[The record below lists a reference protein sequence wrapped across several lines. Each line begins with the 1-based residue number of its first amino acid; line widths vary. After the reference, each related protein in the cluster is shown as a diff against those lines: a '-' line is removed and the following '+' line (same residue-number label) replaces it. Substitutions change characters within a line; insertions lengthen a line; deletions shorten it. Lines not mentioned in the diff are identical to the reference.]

1 MLNHTGAGK
10 PSDIYGIG
18 AVLYEMVTGDPPYY
32 NDDIPTMY
40 ANIKSGQLK
49 FPKSVSA
56 EARDLIR
63 KLLDRNP
70 KTRLGVKSKQ
80 ELKDDPFFKNIDWDK
95 LGRKECTPP
104 PIDLDFMGGDDEDE
118 IEMFNANSNKA
129 IFTDHDYTENNK
141 RVNRVIKYTFARPS

>member
-70 KTRLGVKSKQ
+70 KTRLGVKSK
-80 ELKDDPFFKNIDWDK
+80 
-95 LGRKECTPP
+95 
-104 PIDLDFMGGDDEDE
+104 
-118 IEMFNANSNKA
+118 
-129 IFTDHDYTENNK
+129 
-141 RVNRVIKYTFARPS
+141 